1 MNPKWQ
7 PIVKTALIGTQR
19 ESLPL
24 IPAGSP
30 LTELLAQIDTAEPE
44 SALLSIA
51 GVMALH
57 EQAGHMSAQITTPQ
71 PTIPSNDEKPEPPIH
86 IGRKLSKLLEG
97 QYAGILS
104 EFLQALGEAGY
115 RIPTPYLPNMLDKGA
130 KMITLRPFLL
140 PVLGQRGHQLAAQNV
155 KWAYGVLD
163 TATCHT
169 IIAQWHQ
176 TEPSKRYALLR
187 QLREIAPEK
196 GLQTLETTW
205 RSETDMVRSQL
216 IKLLNINI
224 SMADEPFLERALDDR
239 NNLVRNKA
247 AELLTYLPDSRL
259 CRRMSGHT
267 RGVLT
272 WTPNLKTKITIRF
285 PKLISNTMVRD
296 GILNHSKMDR
306 VRLRTRQLI
315 QMVNGIPLNHWT
327 DLWKVSPHDIIRA
340 LPTTNWTR
348 TLTTAFTT
356 AAHRQQN
363 VVWAQAILENIG
375 IRDQTARLVSI
386 LPESECRKLVE
397 TISKTFKKYPSLEK
411 GSQARLI
418 LAHWPLQWDE
428 ELASFWIR
436 TFAHHMTKN
445 SDGSR
450 IDPSISIVTRKFS
463 KLCPPS
469 LNNEAVALLTSEVI
483 HLAWTKTAVDMVNMI
498 SFRHEMISE
507 IREAASKTAPGHE

>member
-7 PIVKTALIGTQR
+7 PFVKTALIGTQR
-19 ESLPL
+19 ETVQQ
-24 IPAGSP
+24 IPETSP
-30 LTELLAQIDTAEPE
+30 LTELLAQIDTTETE

-51 GVMALH
+51 GVLALH
-57 EQAGHMSAQITTPQ
+57 EQAGRIAAQTSAPPPTTF
-71 PTIPSNDEKPEPPIH
+71 INDEKPEPPIH
-86 IGRKLSKLLEG
+86 IARRLTKLLEG
-97 QYAGILS
+97 QYSGILS
-104 EFLQALGEAGY
+104 EFLAALAESGY
-115 RIPTPYLPNMLDKGA
+115 RVPTSFLPNMLDKGA

-140 PVLGQRGHQLAAQNV
+140 PVLGQRGHQLAAKNV

-176 TEPSKRYALLR
+176 TESSKRYALLR

-272 WTPNLKTKITIRF
+272 WTPILKTKITIRF

-327 DLWKVSPHDIIRA
+327 DLWKVSPDDIIRA
-340 LPTTNWTR
+340 LPKTNWTR

-363 VVWAQAILENIG
+363 ATWAKAILENIG

-386 LPESECRKLVE
+386 LPESECHKLVE

-411 GSQARLI
+411 GSEARLI
-418 LAHWPLQWDE
+418 LTHWPYQWDE
-428 ELASFWIR
+428 HLASFWIR
-436 TFAHHMTKN
+436 TFAYHMTKN
-445 SDGSR
+445 SDGNR

-463 KLCPPS
+463 KMCPPS
-469 LNNEAVALLTSEVI
+469 LNDEAITQLKSDNI
-483 HLAWTKTAVDMVNMI
+483 HAAWTKTAVDMVNMI
-498 SFRHEMISE
+498 SFRYEMISE
-507 IREAASKTAPGHE
+507 IREAALQVPGHS